1 MSMIIQQII
10 AEMETLPPQMQ
21 EQALNFVQF
30 LKYKLAKAEQS
41 QQEKNTDQLR
51 MSNNE

>member
-1 MSMIIQQII
+1 MSTVIQQII

-21 EQALNFVQF
+21 EQVLNFVQF
-30 LKYKLAKAEQS
+30 LKYKLAKAEQN
-41 QQEKNTDQLR
+41 QQEKNADELR